1 MKNASGKTPREEVEL
16 VTSIKA
22 THSNG
27 SGLSDLDPD
36 YYKTLA
42 YLQLQEDIA
51 EEVKGK
57 CKNILSVM
65 YSVVF
70 QQLSAIMLW
79 DKRDNIN

>member
-57 CKNILSVM
+57 NILSVM
-65 YSVVF
+65 YSVVI

>member
-57 CKNILSVM
+57 NILSVM